1 MNPQKPN
8 VVLVDY
14 SLATIMMP
22 TTLAGSQI
30 GTQMVLNT
38 FPPVIIQVM
47 LVGLLSFLSINALM
61 KAIAITKKENA
72 EARAKAEVE
81 VESLDATL
89 KESMVNG
96 SYNHSPKHN
105 SLNLSALEEE
115 KEEITQEVS

>member
-47 LVGLLSFLSINALM
+47 LLGLLSFLSINALM

-81 VESLDATL
+81 VESLDAPL
-89 KESMVNG
+89 KESILNG
-96 SYNHSPKHN
+96 SDNYSPKQRT
-105 SLNLSALEEE
+105 SLNISELR
-115 KEEITQEVS
+115 